1 MVRSSTS
8 AVADGDRPIRSALQD
23 AADEARRRR
32 RLVRWALIGLAV
44 ALLLVG
50 LLLPNAG
57 ALS

>member
-8 AVADGDRPIRSALQD
+8 AVADRDRPIRSALQD

-50 LLLPNAG
+50 LLLLNAG

>member
-1 MVRSSTS
+1 MVRSSS
-8 AVADGDRPIRSALQD
+8 PDIEDGARPIRSALQD

-50 LLLPNAG
+50 LLLLNAG